1 MHEKKKL
8 ELNLVGNTCMM
19 VNEEISEQ
27 TTSQN
32 IFFSYMSNYLLQTK
46 SFLQYKKQNQYTK
59 IIGASC
65 LPN

>member
-1 MHEKKKL
+1 
-8 ELNLVGNTCMM
+8 MM

-27 TTSQN
+27 ITSQN

-65 LPN
+65 LPNWSNLEKRRDI